1 MNERPSQPDDATLVL
16 RSRAGDRE
24 AFGCLYDRYARLV
37 RAVAYDEQPR
47 LADSCDITQEAFLR
61 AWQKISALREPA
73 SFGSWVVGIARQVGR
88 EQHRAAWRRRQVPL
102 GDDVP
107 EPAAATCHEA
117 NLLSHERTCLLLQKI
132 SELPENE
139 RLAIHAFYLEG
150 QGTQQV
156 IQLLQLS
163 RAGVYA
169 LLNRACRS
177 LATKLHSLAP
187 KQEICK

>member
-1 MNERPSQPDDATLVL
+1 MSARPSQPDDATLVL
-16 RSRAGDRE
+16 RSRAGDHE

-47 LADSCDITQEAFLR
+47 LADSFDITQEAFLR
-61 AWQKISALREPA
+61 AWQKISALKEPA

-88 EQHRAAWRRRQVPL
+88 EQRRVAWRRRQVPL

-107 EPAAATCHEA
+107 EPAATCHESD
-117 NLLSHERTCLLLQKI
+117 LLSHERNCLLLQKI

-150 QGTQQV
+150 QGVQQV

-169 LLNRACRS
+169 LLKRACRS
-177 LATKLHSLAP
+177 LAGKLRFLAREP
-187 KQEICK
+187 EIHK